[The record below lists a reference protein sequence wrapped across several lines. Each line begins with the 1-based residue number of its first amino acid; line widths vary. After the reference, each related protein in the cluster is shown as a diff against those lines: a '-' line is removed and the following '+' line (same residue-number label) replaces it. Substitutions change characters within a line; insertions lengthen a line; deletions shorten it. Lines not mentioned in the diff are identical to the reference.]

1 MVDRKDAAKQYVYL
15 KKTRPCDDVLA
26 LHVDKLLHGK
36 ALVVREV
43 DEQRLRHDLEVL
55 FDSDRKKTKLSQHET
70 RDSCQFLAPRYDHGL
85 GFGDELKREQQQ
97 QQHQ

>member
-1 MVDRKDAAKQYVYL
+1 MQKQSVYL

-26 LHVDKLLHGK
+26 LHVDKLLYGK
-36 ALVVREV
+36 ALVIREV

-55 FDSDRKKTKLSQHET
+55 FDSGKKKTKLSQHET
-70 RDSCQFLAPRYDHGL
+70 RDSCQLLAPMYGHGRD
-85 GFGDELKREQQQ
+85 FGDELIREQQQ